1 MKYYK
6 PLCTFEVIADNYYYG
21 SKSKKVF
28 LYKDQAFSV
37 WNKQK
42 DMFDSECEHWA
53 TYDGWLLKIERH
65 HLAHLEE
72 VNSL

>member
-6 PLCTFEVIADNYYYG
+6 PLCTFEVVADNYYYG
-21 SKSKKVF
+21 IKSQNVF
-28 LYKDQAFSV
+28 LYKDQTFTV

-42 DMFDSECEHWA
+42 DMLDSEHEYWA

-72 VNSL
+72 VSSL